1 MDELTALAILANT
14 LETCLNTDLGA
25 SEAFAALSFLAARVP
40 VKWPSVEF
48 RQGLDSG
55 DENRSSSNSQLCLSR
70 DQVTPQGSATIK
82 QCYASSSGRC

>member
-55 DENRSSSNSQLCLSR
+55 DEIVRRQTQLCVSR